1 MFVLLEGKFLLI
13 VAVIVRITLNAIV
26 RQMPLNVSESL
37 TASFWTMNTSLFSGQ
52 LGGIWRPITFNVI
65 LIITHV
71 ISNNLPSSGTKMIS
85 NYNVHSPSWIKLVVS
100 QKELLIDISMGSHF
114 YAFFCTDSHL
124 GILIHTTTLLWIIL
138 WLLMYSLS
146 VLIRGS
152 PKTILCSSIGLGTV
166 VVVVV
171 CTACRT
177 DLITQD
183 IHCLSDRFYHTGQPV
198 CLTDFITQDN
208 HCLSDR
214 FYHMEQPL
222 PVWQI
227 LSHRTI
233 TVCLTDFIT
242 QDNQSV

>member
-1 MFVLLEGKFLLI
+1 
-13 VAVIVRITLNAIV
+13 V

-177 DLITQD
+177 YLITQD

-227 LSHRTI
+227 LSHRTT

-242 QDNQSV
+242 HDNHCLSDRFYHTWQSLPV